1 MIRSGSIFVMVWKF
15 EPLIIDKKVRT
26 ETFEPQKMPL
36 RWQKFDFWRFGS
48 NQNTINWQFKIFS
61 HQNYWIQTEIKEYQ
75 NPIFLCFWLLLQSKQ
90 YLPEELLQDSLWL
103 FRTIC
108 SSKTNLIDF
117 FAELTGSLIREL
129 NRSLI
134 RETSIEGSKNCLL
147 IRLIS
152 QWIWDRWQSTMA
164 L

>member
-1 MIRSGSIFVMVWKF
+1 MQKICKNSNTTKKIVAQEDGVKTGFYRFGEKVIRSGSIFVMVWKF

-90 YLPEELLQDSLWL
+90 YLPEELLQDSLWP

-108 SSKTNLIDF
+108 SSKTN
-117 FAELTGSLIREL
+117 
-129 NRSLI
+129 
-134 RETSIEGSKNCLL
+134 
-147 IRLIS
+147 
-152 QWIWDRWQSTMA
+152 
-164 L
+164 